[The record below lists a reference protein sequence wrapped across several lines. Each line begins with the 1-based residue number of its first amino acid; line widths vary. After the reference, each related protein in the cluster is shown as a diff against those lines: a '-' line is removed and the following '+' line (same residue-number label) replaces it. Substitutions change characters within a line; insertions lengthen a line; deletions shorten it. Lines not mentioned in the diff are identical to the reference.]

1 MIYRSTKLR
10 RFGTVILFTLLAATA
25 SLAQVPSETVALK
38 DRIWMASKIYS
49 SVRTYFGHWQAVPDL
64 DLDAQYKK
72 FVDRITASDDRRDFD
87 FAAYEFV
94 ASLKNGHSD
103 FYDRWLFQTDG
114 KPTGFTA
121 ARNAEGKWL
130 VNGSDI
136 ANLAVGDELNA
147 IDGIPFDQFF
157 REREKYLSGSNEAAR
172 QRALF
177 YRPYFFPQT
186 FELTVNGG
194 KKVRIDRQA
203 QIVKQSPPLA
213 TEGRMFDGNI
223 AYLKIPSFGE
233 AVFEEKA
240 LEFVKA
246 NASAKAFVIDVRG
259 NGGGSTPGKLIAAL
273 MDRPYRDW
281 LESTSANIGV
291 YGAYRQLENIVPK
304 DSQTEGLKTLID
316 NSAQLEQVQIYLANK
331 LIQPSNPIYKGRV
344 IVLTNFDCASACE
357 DFVMPLKISGRAEI
371 YGTATRG
378 STGQPYMYE
387 FSNGMGFRIS
397 AKRAYLPDG
406 SQFEGVGITPTVLI
420 EPTAADVKSGK
431 DPVLERAISAVK

>member
-1 MIYRSTKLR
+1 MIYRSTKR
-10 RFGTVILFTLLAATA
+10 RRSGIVILITLFAATA
-25 SLAQVPSETVALK
+25 SLAQVTSEKVALK

-64 DLDAQYKK
+64 DLDVEYKK

-130 VNGSDI
+130 VNGSDV
-136 ANLAVGDELNA
+136 AALAVGDEINA
-147 IDGIPFDQFF
+147 IDGKPFDQFF
-157 REREKYLSGSNEAAR
+157 RDRERYLSGSNEAAR

-177 YRPYFFPQT
+177 YRPFFFPQA

-194 KKVRIDRQA
+194 KKVRIERQT
-203 QIVKQSPPLA
+203 QTVKQSPPLA
-213 TEGRMFDGNI
+213 TEGRMLDGNI

-233 AVFEEKA
+233 AVFEDKA

-246 NASAKAFVIDVRG
+246 NSGAKAFIIDVRG

-304 DSQTEGLKTLID
+304 DSQNEGLKTLID

-331 LIQPSNPIYKGRV
+331 LIQPSSPIYKGRV

-357 DFVMPLKISGRAEI
+357 DFVMPLKISGRAEV

-387 FSNGMGFRIS
+387 FGNGMGFRIS

-420 EPTAADVKSGK
+420 EPTAADVNGGK
-431 DPVLERAISAVK
+431 DPVLERAIMAV

>member
-1 MIYRSTKLR
+1 ML
-10 RFGTVILFTLLAATA
+10 
-25 SLAQVPSETVALK
+25 
-38 DRIWMASKIYS
+38 
-49 SVRTYFGHWQAVPDL
+49 
-64 DLDAQYKK
+64 
-72 FVDRITASDDRRDFD
+72 
-87 FAAYEFV
+87 
-94 ASLKNGHSD
+94 
-103 FYDRWLFQTDG
+103 
-114 KPTGFTA
+114 
-121 ARNAEGKWL
+121 
-130 VNGSDI
+130 
-136 ANLAVGDELNA
+136 
-147 IDGIPFDQFF
+147 
-157 REREKYLSGSNEAAR
+157 
-172 QRALF
+172 
-177 YRPYFFPQT
+177 
-186 FELTVNGG
+186 
-194 KKVRIDRQA
+194 
-203 QIVKQSPPLA
+203 
-213 TEGRMFDGNI
+213 DGNI

-233 AVFEEKA
+233 AVFEDKA

-246 NASAKAFVIDVRG
+246 NANAKAFVIDVRG

-331 LIQPSNPIYKGRV
+331 LIQPSNPIFKGRV

-357 DFVMPLKISGRAEI
+357 DLVMPLKISGRAEI